1 MLHEIY
7 SILSS
12 DQRYKPQL
20 ETTDE
25 ITQILQQI
33 RMILGTKPGD
43 VLGDI
48 SFGIDISQYL
58 FSMSYDKEQM
68 RELIT
73 QAIINKLYYDPTKY
87 NVVIDIKFGKDH
99 DSHSD
104 YAILDI
110 SINQQKVLGIMINQ

>member
-73 QAIINKLYYDPTKY
+73 QAIINRLYYDHTKY

>member
-1 MLHEIY
+1 MIHEIY

-12 DQRYKPQL
+12 DQKYRPAL

-48 SFGIDISQYL
+48 TFGLDISQYL
-58 FSMSYDKEQM
+58 FSMSYDKDQM
-68 RELIT
+68 KEMVT
-73 QAIINKLYYDPTKY
+73 QAILQRLYYDPTKY
-87 NVVIDIKFGKDH
+87 AVTVDVKFGKDH
-99 DSHSD
+99 NSRSD
-104 YAILDI
+104 YALLDI
-110 SINQQKVLGIMINQ
+110 QINQKAVLGIVISQ

>member
-12 DQRYKPQL
+12 DQKYKPQL

-73 QAIINKLYYDPTKY
+73 QAIINRLYYDPTKY
-87 NVVIDIKFGKDH
+87 NVVIDIKFGKDY